1 MSPFDPKQTL
11 LRAMICVDGSALIRF
26 YNKKLI
32 RRRFAV
38 HFLYRRIEGEISH
51 SNFLLKCNTALVV
64 RYFTLPGNSIGW
76 SSVMLIPDYLA
87 IGTLVILIFGASVR
101 VYSERRAH
109 RQAGQSLVL
118 AALRNPAVPIETASK
133 RI

>member
-26 YNKKLI
+26 YNQKLI
-32 RRRFAV
+32 RRRFAA

-64 RYFTLPGNSIGW
+64 GNFTLPGNSIG
-76 SSVMLIPDYLA
+76 
-87 IGTLVILIFGASVR
+87 
-101 VYSERRAH
+101 
-109 RQAGQSLVL
+109 
-118 AALRNPAVPIETASK
+118 
-133 RI
+133 